1 MSILS
6 FYHGVDR
13 SFTLQAF
20 INHMNNEEL
29 FSGTMHLLKAI
40 LKDGKSR
47 TLLPKSGLEDYMM
60 ILLRYCLIDIS
71 IWRLQQVGSSMHAG
85 NSKLTHVPADF
96 VSKLLLLSTPF
107 DDIVTTC

>member
-6 FYHGVDR
+6 FYNGVDH

-20 INHMNNEEL
+20 IDRMHNEEL

-40 LKDGKSR
+40 LNDGKSR
-47 TLLPKSGLEDYMM
+47 TLLPKSGQENYMM
-60 ILLRYCLIDIS
+60 ILLRYRLIDIS
-71 IWRLQQVGSSMHAG
+71 VWRLQQVEYMHPG
-85 NSKLTHVPADF
+85 NSKVTRVPADF
-96 VSKLLLLSTPF
+96 VSKFLLLSTPS

>member
-20 INHMNNEEL
+20 INCMNNKEL

-60 ILLRYCLIDIS
+60 ILLRYHLIDIS
-71 IWRLQQVGSSMHAG
+71 IWRLQRVHLYMRGIL
-85 NSKLTHVPADF
+85 NLRVYWPI
-96 VSKLLLLSTPF
+96 L
-107 DDIVTTC
+107 

>member
-6 FYHGVDR
+6 FYHSVDH

-20 INHMNNEEL
+20 INRMNSEEL

-40 LKDGKSR
+40 LNDGKSHEQ
-47 TLLPKSGLEDYMM
+47 LPKSDFKNYMM
-60 ILLRYCLIDIS
+60 ILLQYHLIDLS
-71 IWRLQQVGSSMHAG
+71 IWRSQQVESMHVG
-85 NSKLTHVPADF
+85 NSKPTCVPADF

-107 DDIVTTC
+107 DDIVMTC

>member
-6 FYHGVDR
+6 FYHSIDD

-20 INHMNNEEL
+20 INHMNSEEP

-40 LKDGKSR
+40 LNDGKSR
-47 TLLPKSGLEDYMM
+47 GQLPKSDFENYMM
-60 ILLRYCLIDIS
+60 ILLQYRLINVS
-71 IWRLQQVGSSMHAG
+71 IWRLQQVESMHTG
-85 NSKLTHVPADF
+85 NSKPTRVPADF